1 MDYALVMDEFDQV
14 ADRPRK
20 GRGSVSNNSS
30 RYEPQR
36 VRSDDGW
43 DSAYEGETEDGAAPL
58 PTTVTRDTSRTIIA
72 YNDSP
77 DIGFDRSINPY
88 RGCEHGCIY
97 CYARPSHAWLGM
109 SPGLDF
115 ETRLFA
121 KFDAAQLL
129 EQELRKPNYK
139 PQLIVLGANT
149 DPYQPVERQYQITR
163 SVIEVLGAFN
173 HPFTIITKSALV
185 ARDIDLLAPL
195 AARNLVRV
203 AVSVTSLDRTLAR
216 HMEPRAATPPRRLET
231 IRQLTTAGIS
241 TTVMTAPMIPGLNDH
256 EMESILEAAKD
267 AGAHSA
273 AYVLLR
279 LPLEIA
285 QLFEEWLRAH
295 VPDRANRVLN
305 LMRSSR
311 GGKLYQSQ
319 WGKRFVGDGPYA
331 EVLAN
336 RFAIARKRLALN
348 NARKPLDFS
357 LFCAPPRKGDQLRL
371 SL

>member
-1 MDYALVMDEFDQV
+1 MDEFDQV

-20 GRGSVSNNSS
+20 GRGSVSNSSS

-43 DSAYEGETEDGAAPL
+43 GSAYEGETEETAASL

-77 DIGFDRSINPY
+77 DLGFDRSINPY

-97 CYARPSHAWLGM
+97 CYARPSHAWLGL

-129 EQELRKPNYK
+129 DHELRKPGYK

-185 ARDIDLLAPL
+185 GRDIDLLAPL

-203 AVSVTSLDRTLAR
+203 AISVTSLDRTLAR
-216 HMEPRAATPPRRLET
+216 HMEPRAATPLRRLET
-231 IRQLTTAGIS
+231 IQQLSEAGIS
-241 TTVMTAPMIPGLNDH
+241 TTVMTSPMIPGLNDH

-267 AGAHSA
+267 VGVHSA

-285 QLFEEWLRAH
+285 QLFEEWLHAH

-305 LMRSSR
+305 LMRSAR
-311 GGKLYQSQ
+311 GGKIYQAE

-331 EVLAN
+331 EILAS
-336 RFAIARKRLALN
+336 RFAVARKRLALN
-348 NARKPLDFS
+348 STRKPLDFS
-357 LFCAPPRKGDQLRL
+357 QFCPPARTGDQMSFAL
-371 SL
+371 